1 MSVDKFARTMRTG
14 YGAIFFLAVMTVVEF
29 VIAVTTDGGVL
40 YGLLTVIAL
49 AKAWIIFDYFM
60 HITHLWRPEH

>member
-1 MSVDKFARTMRTG
+1 MSAEKFAKVMRTG
-14 YGAIFFLAVMTVVEF
+14 YGAIIVLAEMTIVEF
-29 VIAVTTDGGVL
+29 VIAVATDGGVL

>member
-1 MSVDKFARTMRTG
+1 MSVDKFARAMRTG

-29 VIAVTTDGGVL
+29 VIAVTTGGGVL

>member
-1 MSVDKFARTMRTG
+1 MSAEKFAKVMRTG
-14 YGAIFFLAVMTVVEF
+14 YGAIIVLAEMTIVEF
-29 VIAVTTDGGVL
+29 VIAITTDGGVL
-40 YGLLTVIAL
+40 YRLLTVIAI